1 MRRVLHLIQKYP
13 GNSPLLN
20 DYVKALPVDLFCSLV
35 CYLQG
40 SPDGENGI
48 ENIASD
54 VRYLEFENRNS
65 GFTLPGA
72 VYAIYKIIKSE
83 KIDIVH
89 CHRHKATVIGALA
102 SAIAGVSE
110 VISHVHGLTRTRTRK
125 RYITN
130 WILFKRVKKIIAV
143 SDSVRKD
150 IIRTNLNLNPEKVV
164 TVRNG
169 IDLGLIDSINTT
181 RKDARL
187 KLGLPDDTITFG
199 TVGRLTRTKGQ
210 SYLLEAFS
218 KILEQIHDARLVL
231 IGEGPLSEELRRQ
244 AGNLNISSKILFTG
258 YRNDVRELLKGLDV
272 FVLPSVAEG
281 LSIALLEAMASRLPV
296 IASNVGGIPEV
307 IDCNSGFLLPARDS
321 SVLAEAMKKFALLK
335 NKERIIIGNSA
346 RKRVEEAFTTEIMQ
360 QNISELYASLIG
372 S

>member
-110 VISHVHGLTRTRTRK
+110 VISHVHGLTRTR
-125 RYITN
+125 
-130 WILFKRVKKIIAV
+130 KIIAV

-307 IDCNSGFLLPARDS
+307 IDCNSGFLLPASDS

-360 QNISELYASLIG
+360 ENISELYASLIG